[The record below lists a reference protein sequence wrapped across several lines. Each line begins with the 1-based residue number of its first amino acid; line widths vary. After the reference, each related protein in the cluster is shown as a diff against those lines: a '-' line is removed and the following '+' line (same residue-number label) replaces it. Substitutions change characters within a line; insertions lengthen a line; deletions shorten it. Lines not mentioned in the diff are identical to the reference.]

1 MRQSGVPNPMI
12 KLNADIR
19 LPFAPWWLLWCML
32 LASSWLSPN
41 HYWPWLAFDTD
52 ALVALW
58 SLVLAIAI
66 VARHRGRWDVP
77 GPAMAAVA
85 LCAVPVIQAST
96 GVILFAGDA
105 WMAVLYLCGFALGV
119 IVGARAERLF
129 PAEWVDAL
137 FGSLLIAGI
146 ASVGMQ
152 LYQWLHLSGL
162 YFGISDLPPGSRP
175 FANLAQPNQLA
186 TLLGWSLV
194 GTWWFH
200 LQGRIRGS
208 VAVLAAAFLLFGI
221 VMTQSR
227 TAWLFLALLLIVAVA
242 YRRQLS
248 TARYWHGLVLLT
260 LAFVAAVACWSGLN
274 EALNLAAPQALEDR
288 LKPGT
293 RGQHWQMMVEAIG
306 QRPWFGWGWNQVGSA
321 QQAVA
326 LQFPPSGE
334 LINHSHNI
342 VLDLMVWNGIP
353 LGLAIVVAA
362 AAWLWSTARR
372 FDGQKSILLTA
383 AIGVLLVHAM
393 LEFPHTYAY
402 MLLPAGLMIGT
413 VASLPRERR
422 LWTMPRWGAAIGVLL
437 VFVGF
442 VWTAGEYLVARSN
455 LDQLRFEAAHVGR
468 STGSQPPELYA
479 LTQLGAFLT
488 AERIKL
494 EDEVTPERLEL
505 MRKTSERYPAG
516 PAMFRYALASARSG
530 DLDSA
535 QVTLRLLC
543 RLHPPAECDQAR
555 SAWEHL
561 GRDRYPA
568 LRALPFPDR

>member
-1 MRQSGVPNPMI
+1 M
-12 KLNADIR
+12 KLNADLR
-19 LPFAPWWLLWCML
+19 LPFAPWWLLWCVL

-58 SLVLAIAI
+58 LVALAITV
-66 VARHRGRWDVP
+66 VARQGGRWVVP
-77 GPAMAAVA
+77 GPALAAIA
-85 LCAVPVIQAST
+85 LCAVPVVQAST
-96 GVILFAGDA
+96 GIILFAGDA
-105 WMAVLYLCGFALGV
+105 WMTVLYLCGFAAAV
-119 IVGARAERLF
+119 MVGARAERLF
-129 PAEWVDAL
+129 PTEWVSAL
-137 FGSLLIAGI
+137 LGSLLIAGI

-152 LYQWLHLSGL
+152 LYQWLHLSGF
-162 YFGISDLPPGSRP
+162 YFGIADLPPGGRP
-175 FANLAQPNQLA
+175 FANLGQPNQLA

-194 GTWWFH
+194 GTWWLY

-208 VAVLAAAFLLFGI
+208 VAALAAAFLLFGL

-227 TAWLFLALLLIVAVA
+227 TAWLFLTLLLAVA
-242 YRRQLS
+242 ATYRRQVS
-248 TARYWHGLVLLT
+248 SVRYWHGLLLLT
-260 LAFVAAVACWSGLN
+260 IAFVAGVACWSDLN
-274 EALNLAAPQALEDR
+274 EALNLAAPAALEER
-288 LKPGT
+288 LQSGT
-293 RGQHWQMMVEAIG
+293 RSQHWRMMIEAIG

-342 VLDLMVWNGIP
+342 VLDLMVWNGVP
-353 LGLAIVVAA
+353 TGLAVVLAA
-362 AAWLWSTARR
+362 AAWIGATARR
-372 FDGQKSILLTA
+372 LDGPKGVLLMS
-383 AIGVLLVHAM
+383 AIGVFLVHAM

-413 VASLPRERR
+413 VASSRPEQPR
-422 LWTMPRWGAAIGVLL
+422 WSVPRWGAATGLLL
-437 VFVGF
+437 VSLGF

-455 LDQLRFEAAHVGR
+455 LDQLRFEAARVGR

-479 LTQLGAFLT
+479 LTHLRAFLT
-488 AERIKL
+488 VERMKFG
-494 EDEVTPERLEL
+494 DEVTAERLEL
-505 MRKTSERYPAG
+505 MRKTSQRYPAG

-535 QVTLRLLC
+535 QGTLRLLC
-543 RLHPPAECDQAR
+543 RLHPPTECDQAR
-555 SAWEHL
+555 NAWEHL

-568 LRALPFPDR
+568 LRALVFPVR